1 VAIGEGGVKKRR
13 RLSDGIAGLAALLV
27 TISGGPV
34 AACVVAAPPSCEATE
49 SEAACQTRAKQWY
62 ADREAARIAD
72 EKKTP
77 AERALVEQSQLWDQK
92 ALIFLARVEKIKL
105 HEKIYPLPEP
115 KQPTRRS
122 GKRPAPVPP
131 AYVPVIPH
139 LGEMY
144 QAYLRPIRWIKGPQ
158 DFSASWQDVGGM
170 TSCGPSTDGSLAFS
184 YPGDEIIV
192 FADWVSRSQLIRGE
206 WVSSEYLRL
215 YGIDRADLVEPR
227 ILAAITNDPA
237 NGNEPLK

>member
-1 VAIGEGGVKKRR
+1 MAVGEGRVKKRR
-13 RLSDGIAGLAALLV
+13 RLSVGTAGLAALLI

-34 AACVVAAPPSCEATE
+34 AACVVAGPPSCEATE
-49 SEAACQTRAKQWY
+49 SQAACQTRAEKWY
-62 ADREAARIAD
+62 ADREAARIAY

-77 AERALVEQSQLWDQK
+77 AERALDEQSQLWNYN

-105 HEKIYPLPEP
+105 HGKIYPQPEP
-115 KQPTRRS
+115 KQPKRKA
-122 GKRPAPVPP
+122 GKLPVPP
-131 AYVPVIPH
+131 PPVLMPVFPKF
-139 LGEMY
+139 GESY

-158 DFSASWQDVGGM
+158 DFSASWQQVGGM
-170 TSCGPSTDGSLAFS
+170 TSCGSSNDGSLAFS
-184 YPGDEIIV
+184 YPGDEIAV
-192 FADWVSRSQLIRGE
+192 FANWASSSQLVQGQ

-237 NGNEPLK
+237 NGNEPKK